1 MSDDESNSSVTYSMS
16 PSELRKNGHVV
27 INGRPC
33 KIVEIEASQSTIS
46 LDGIDIFTGQL
57 HKCTLSTDE
66 DVDVPNVTR
75 DEYML
80 VNIDDGFLN
89 LESKAGDPK
98 DDVKVPGGDI
108 GTNLSNDFE
117 SGKDLL
123 VTVQQAMGEEE
134 AMSYKEV
141 LKGHGY

>member
-1 MSDDESNSSVTYSMS
+1 MS
-16 PSELRKNGHVV
+16 PLELRKNGHVV

-80 VNIDDGFLN
+80 VCPVIASYVGRELN
-89 LESKAGDPK
+89 LMRS
-98 DDVKVPGGDI
+98 I
-108 GTNLSNDFE
+108 SM
-117 SGKDLL
+117 
-123 VTVQQAMGEEE
+123 MG
-134 AMSYKEV
+134 S
-141 LKGHGY
+141 